1 MASRKV
7 AREVM
12 QSMAQCVLEAG
23 AAGTLAAA
31 VLLVLVGIH
40 MFLVVRIGISAPPK
54 ASVTD
59 EDEPEVEVEA

>member
-12 QSMAQCVLEAG
+12 QSVAQCVLEAG

-31 VLLVLVGIH
+31 VLLVLVRA
-40 MFLVVRIGISAPPK
+40 LA
-54 ASVTD
+54 
-59 EDEPEVEVEA
+59 